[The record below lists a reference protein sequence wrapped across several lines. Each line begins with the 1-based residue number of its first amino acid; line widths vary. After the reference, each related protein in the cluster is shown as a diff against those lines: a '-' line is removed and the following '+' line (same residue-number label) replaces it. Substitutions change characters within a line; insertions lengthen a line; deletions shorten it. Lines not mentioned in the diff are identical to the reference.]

1 MFAAILDESSFW
13 LYFTLVTPLA
23 LTTIDT
29 RLFSSSGG
37 GDWWPSEGERGV
49 GLSIISNTTSRFLGR
64 EFFLFHITPTIISTP
79 MNKHPPIAPEAMTTR
94 SDLCFFIGFDSPTR
108 CFSDV
113 GPKLSL
119 VGWFLLVG
127 GGGVVVVLVVVE
139 VVVVVVVVV

>member
-1 MFAAILDESSFW
+1 
-13 LYFTLVTPLA
+13 
-23 LTTIDT
+23 
-29 RLFSSSGG
+29 
-37 GDWWPSEGERGV
+37 
-49 GLSIISNTTSRFLGR
+49 
-64 EFFLFHITPTIISTP
+64 

-127 GGGVVVVLVVVE
+127 GGGVVVVVM
-139 VVVVVVVVV
+139 VVVVMVVVAPCEYGGGPPLPAPLLLHQGVIAVQAEQAAHLQVASTF

>member
-1 MFAAILDESSFW
+1 
-13 LYFTLVTPLA
+13 
-23 LTTIDT
+23 
-29 RLFSSSGG
+29 
-37 GDWWPSEGERGV
+37 
-49 GLSIISNTTSRFLGR
+49 
-64 EFFLFHITPTIISTP
+64 

-127 GGGVVVVLVVVE
+127 GGGVVVVLVVI
-139 VVVVVVVVV
+139 VVCLCTYVCVGDGAGGVGWSGWWR